1 MKNKKN
7 LQTTL
12 VIIGITLQILG
23 LLLYKLMDKKILSI
37 ILTIAAISLIVI
49 SFFVLTKDEKHLEN
63 IEINDERNTLIR
75 YKAHFASNNIMIF
88 IKLFITIL
96 MIFLNYYWVALLIA
110 SLSILEAIII
120 CSAGEYYNKHL

>member
-7 LQTTL
+7 LQTIL
-12 VIIGITLQILG
+12 VIIGITLQMLG
-23 LLLYKLMDKKILSI
+23 LLVYKLMDKKTLSI
-37 ILTIAAISLIVI
+37 IFTIAAIGLIVI
-49 SFFVLTKDEKHLEN
+49 SFFVLSKDEKHLED

-110 SLSILEAIII
+110 SLSILEVIII

>member
-7 LQTTL
+7 LQTIL
-12 VIIGITLQILG
+12 VIIGITLQMLG
-23 LLLYKLMDKKILSI
+23 LLVYKLMDKKTLSI
-37 ILTIAAISLIVI
+37 IFTIAAIGLIVI
-49 SFFVLTKDEKHLEN
+49 SFFVLSKDEKHLED

-88 IKLFITIL
+88 IKLFITML

-110 SLSILEAIII
+110 SLSILEVIII